1 MQMQNEFVLQT
12 LSLQEQIDL
21 QNKIAMQERS
31 NIILLFLLFISFLVI
46 IAFLGTFLIKRYA
59 ANNYGVGER
68 NDMSSKL
75 QMICSYFRH
84 FWWSF
89 LIYIVATSIIFLF
102 TASFIFKEEITL
114 DIMNQWV
121 GLILGMVA
129 LLIGIISLII
139 SFYNVDQAFQTQS
152 ETNKY
157 MNEMRID
164 IKKTLEAAQKIEK
177 GMEYDRTSNFDSKT
191 TNQNHVWKGVKEEE
205 NE

>member
-1 MQMQNEFVLQT
+1 MQMQNEIVLQT

-21 QNKIAMQERS
+21 QNKIAMQEKS
-31 NIILLFLLFISFLVI
+31 NIILLILLFVSLFVI
-46 IAFLGTFLIKRYA
+46 IIFMSTFFIKRYA

-114 DIMNQWV
+114 DVMNQWV

-139 SFYNVDQAFQTQS
+139 SFYNVDQAFQAQN
-152 ETNKY
+152 ETN
-157 MNEMRID
+157 RLID
-164 IKKTLEAAQKIEK
+164 DVKKRVSENTAMTATIKEDVDFIKNSRE
-177 GMEYDRTSNFDSKT
+177 TSD
-191 TNQNHVWKGVKEEE
+191 VKKDMLWENMSEE
-205 NE
+205 